1 MPVPQAFQA
10 EKPPFELPSSGA
22 AKLLRRVATAIALAA
37 ALGGAWVEAAPPPV
51 AFHATA
57 GTRRAEFGMVRDLA
71 DELGGST
78 SVDVTLEIDVEA
90 LAAPAA
96 P

>member
-22 AKLLRRVATAIALAA
+22 AVP
-37 ALGGAWVEAAPPPV
+37 APPGIYKIDPV
-51 AFHATA
+51 HTFVVSTPIAFHATA

-78 SVDVTLEIDVEA
+78 GLDLTLELDVEA